1 MAVLFEITEDL
12 INGLVPDDTVPSRK
26 GHVRMSNE
34 LDVDWKSAGAVAA
47 AKERMDGPYPFEL
60 FDDDQELYYRGQIWF
75 ASDDEPGDEY
85 DVVQPLEWGFRDAGC
100 AYVRYPGHPE
110 WDCG

>member
-1 MAVLFEITEDL
+1 MAVLFQITEDL

-26 GHVRMSNE
+26 GKVRMSTD
-34 LDVDWKSAGAVAA
+34 LDVDWHSEADIDA

-60 FDDDQELYYRGQIWF
+60 FDDDRELYYRGQIWF
-75 ASDDEPGDEY
+75 AGEPGEEE
-85 DVVQPLEWGFRDAGC
+85 DVFLPLEWGTYDAGC
-100 AYVRYPGHPE
+100 TYVRYPGHPE